1 MQAELPARPGRP
13 APLAPLLAATASVL
27 LVLMVAVLGPSAA
40 EPPLPGPGLL
50 PLSFAASPPAALVM
64 GLLAAATLLG
74 AVGIAGCWR
83 AVRTGWSPD
92 PRRLLATGALG
103 AALLAVVPPVG
114 SADPLSYAAYGRMA
128 VTGHDPYA
136 TTPRTLAAAGDP
148 VARAVEAPW
157 QDSPSVY
164 GPLATAEQRLVSQLA
179 GRSVRTAVALLG
191 LLNALAFVLTGLLL
205 DRLVNRLSGPHGRR
219 RSALLWTAN
228 PLLLQQLVAGAH
240 LDAVVALAV
249 VAGLAAVGAT
259 WLVRPRATRRVPS
272 AAPAP
277 AAPPGR
283 MVAAGALIGAG
294 VAVKAPAA
302 LVGAG
307 LAWALRTDPR
317 RLAALALG
325 ALAVVVPAYLSAGP
339 HVLDQLR
346 RASRYVSG
354 ASPWRPVASVLDRLL
369 GLGPSRTLLGLLAL
383 LLGALLALAL
393 ARGLPGRAPGVLPS
407 GVRAATVLTIAYLF
421 AAPYVLPWYDAV
433 AWSLLALL
441 PWSPYDGI
449 LLVRT
454 AVLALA
460 YLPGRV
466 VPLPPV
472 LHALGVGVR
481 GGLAPVVLLVLV
493 GWILY
498 RWRAGIPTRR

>member
-1 MQAELPARPGRP
+1 MQAELPARPGRS
-13 APLAPLLAATASVL
+13 APVAPLLAAAASVL
-27 LVLMVAVLGPSAA
+27 LVILVAVLGPSAV

-50 PLSFAASPPAALVM
+50 PLSFPAAPPAALVM

-83 AVRTGWSPD
+83 AVRTGWTPD
-92 PRRLLATGALG
+92 PRRLLAAGALA
-103 AALLAVVPPVG
+103 AALLALVPPVG

-128 VTGHDPYA
+128 TTGHDPYA

-164 GPLATAEQRLVSQLA
+164 GPLATAEQRLVAHLA
-179 GRSVRTAVALLG
+179 GSSIRTAVALLG
-191 LLNALAFVLTGLLL
+191 LLGALAFVLTGLLL
-205 DRLVNRLSGPHGRR
+205 DRLGSRLSGQRGRR
-219 RSALLWTAN
+219 RAALLWTAN

-249 VAGLAAVGAT
+249 VAALAAVAAAAGVGKRLGA
-259 WLVRPRATRRVPS
+259 
-272 AAPAP
+272 
-277 AAPPGR
+277 GR
-283 MVAAGALIGAG
+283 LALAGALIGAG
-294 VAVKAPAA
+294 VAIKAPTG
-302 LVGAG
+302 LVGVG
-307 LAWALRTDPR
+307 LAWPLRTAPR

-325 ALAVVVPAYLSAGP
+325 GLAVAVPAYVSAGP

-369 GLGPSRTLLGLLAL
+369 GLGPSRTLLGVLAL
-383 LLGALLALAL
+383 VLAALLAAAL
-393 ARGLPGRAPGVLPS
+393 ARGLPGHAPGVLPAGVLPPGVLPA
-407 GVRAATVLTIAYLF
+407 GVRAAAVLTLAYLF

-433 AWSLLALL
+433 AWALLALL

-449 LLVRT
+449 LLIRT

-481 GGLAPVVLLVLV
+481 GGLAPVVLLAVV

-498 RWRAGIPTRR
+498 RWRAGLPARR